1 MQLPRVQIVLADI
14 FALIAGGSSIAAW
27 QEQVEWWFK
36 IGAAAV
42 AIAAGLVSIGYHLR
56 ARRKSRE

>member
-14 FALIAGGSSIAAW
+14 FAVIAGGSSIAAW
-27 QEQVEWWFK
+27 QEQVEWWVK
-36 IGAAAV
+36 IAAGAV
-42 AIAAGLVSIGYHLR
+42 AIVAGLASISYHLK